1 MSLYIL
7 FPNHSNGM
15 LMENILIE
23 NNIKYTISPTPREL
37 SICCGISIIINKE
50 DRQLVEELIEEESN
64 LKIEGIHELKKKR
77 KKFINI

>member
-1 MSLYIL
+1 MNLYIL

-15 LMENILIE
+15 LMERILVE

-37 SICCGISIIINKE
+37 SICCGISIMINKE
-50 DRQLVEELIEEESN
+50 DRELVEKLIEENSN
-64 LKIEGIHELKKKR
+64 LKIEGIHELNKKR